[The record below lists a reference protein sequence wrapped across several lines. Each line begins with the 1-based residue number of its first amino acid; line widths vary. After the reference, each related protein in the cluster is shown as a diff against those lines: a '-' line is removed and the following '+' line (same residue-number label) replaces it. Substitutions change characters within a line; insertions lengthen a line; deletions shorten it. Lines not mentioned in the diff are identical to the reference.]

1 MGDFNYQFLLSLLII
16 VLGYVI
22 KRFNIVKAED
32 SGVIS
37 SIILN
42 ITPPAL
48 VVKTFSTVE
57 VDFTLGILP
66 LINIIY
72 GAMMVFIAL
81 LAFRKEKRHTRG
93 LMSMVLPGMNIGIF
107 MYPLAEF
114 IWGQET
120 VKYFAMFDMGNAII
134 LFGACYSL
142 AAIFSTGEVNEKNKE
157 NIDEKNKIDF
167 KYIAKKLTHSVPLI
181 AYMLTLV
188 INLAGLKFPAIII
201 DVASILSRTNMPLS
215 FLLLGVVMDFSLDKS
230 QWKMVIKVLS
240 IRYGVGLIIGILLY
254 LLLPYGEL
262 FGYTMLLGFVL
273 PIGMAVIPY
282 SIMFKYNQ
290 SLVGTMVNLT
300 NILSFILIWA
310 TVSLKSFM

>member
-16 VLGYVI
+16 ALGYFI

-42 ITPPAL
+42 ITLPAL

-57 VDFTLGILP
+57 VDFALGILP
-66 LINIIY
+66 LINIAY
-72 GAMMVFIAL
+72 GAMMVFVAL
-81 LAFRKEKRHTRG
+81 LAFRNEKRQTRG
-93 LMSMVLPGMNIGIF
+93 VMSMVLPGMNIGIF

-114 IWGQET
+114 IWGQEA

-142 AAIFSTGEVNEKNKE
+142 AAIFSTDET
-157 NIDEKNKIDF
+157 DEKNKIDV
-167 KYIAKKLTHSVPLI
+167 KYITKKLTHSVPLI
-181 AYMLTLV
+181 VYMLTLAV
-188 INLAGLKFPAIII
+188 NLAGLKFPAVII
-201 DVASILSRTNMPLS
+201 DVASILSRANMPLS

-240 IRYGVGLIIGILLY
+240 IRYGIGLITGILLY

-300 NILSFILIWA
+300 NIISFILIWA
-310 TVSLKSFM
+310 TVSLKTFA

>member
-1 MGDFNYQFLLSLLII
+1 MENCDGDFNYQFLLSLMII
-16 VLGYVI
+16 ALGYFI
-22 KRFNIVKAED
+22 KRLNIVKTED
-32 SGVIS
+32 SGVLS

-42 ITPPAL
+42 ITLPAL
-48 VVKTFSTVE
+48 VIKTFSTVE
-57 VDFTLGILP
+57 IDFALGILP
-66 LINIIY
+66 LINIAY
-72 GAMMVFIAL
+72 GAIMVLVAL
-81 LAFRKEKRHTRG
+81 LAFRKEKRQTRG
-93 LMSMVLPGMNIGIF
+93 VMSMVLPGMNIGIF

-114 IWGQET
+114 IWGQDA
-120 VKYFAMFDMGNAII
+120 VRYFAMFDMGNAII

-142 AAIFSTGEVNEKNKE
+142 AAIFST
-157 NIDEKNKIDF
+157 DEKNKIDV
-167 KYIAKKLTHSVPLI
+167 KYITKKLTHSIPLI
-181 AYMLTLV
+181 VYMLTLA

-201 DVASILSRTNMPLS
+201 DVSSILSRANMPLS
-215 FLLLGVVMDFSLDKS
+215 FLLLGIVMDFSLDKS

-240 IRYGVGLIIGILLY
+240 IRYGIGLATGILLY

-300 NILSFILIWA
+300 NIISFVLIWA
-310 TVSLKSFM
+310 AVNMKSFM

>member
-16 VLGYVI
+16 ALGYFI

-42 ITPPAL
+42 ITLPAL

-57 VDFTLGILP
+57 VDFALGILP
-66 LINIIY
+66 LINIAY
-72 GAMMVFIAL
+72 GAMMVFVAL
-81 LAFRKEKRHTRG
+81 LAFRNEKRQTRG
-93 LMSMVLPGMNIGIF
+93 VMSMVLPGMNIGIF

-114 IWGQET
+114 IWGQKA

-142 AAIFSTGEVNEKNKE
+142 AAIFSTDET
-157 NIDEKNKIDF
+157 DEKNKIDV
-167 KYIAKKLTHSVPLI
+167 KYITKKLTHSVPLI
-181 AYMLTLV
+181 VYMLTLAV
-188 INLAGLKFPAIII
+188 NLAGLKFPAVII
-201 DVASILSRTNMPLS
+201 DVASILSRANMPLS

-240 IRYGVGLIIGILLY
+240 IRYGIGLITGILLY

-300 NILSFILIWA
+300 NIISFILIWA
-310 TVSLKSFM
+310 TVSLKTFA